1 MTSKGRG
8 RLWRRALAVLAL
20 LLLAAGVFVTGWI
33 LPTATGYVARNTC
46 SAVLLAGRD
55 PAQVA
60 AEDMAPYPF
69 VSTTVDREQQLV
81 RATVVGLAAR
91 TAVYRPGLGCALA
104 IASDSD
110 TLRAQGFEP
119 PRAPASAAPWPQGD
133 GDSTDP
139 DPPGLDRAGLDAAV
153 AAAFSEPDP
162 ESLRRTRAV
171 IVVYDGAIV
180 AERHADGFDRNT
192 LHLGWSMSKSVTNAL
207 VGILVGRG
215 QLDLQAPA
223 PVPAW
228 ADDPRRAIT
237 LDQLLRMSSGLEF
250 DERYGALADA
260 THMLFEVDDAA
271 AYAIS
276 KPLAHPP
283 DTVFSYSS
291 ATTNILSWIVRQ
303 QFTSDAAYHRYPH
316 EALFAPIGMRSAV
329 FETDATGTLL
339 GSSYVHASARDWAR
353 FGLLY
358 LQDGVWNGA
367 RVLPPGWVDYSR
379 TPTPTSET
387 RDYAAQF
394 WANAG
399 KPDDPGDRRF
409 PHLPVDAYQASGFQG
424 QAVLI
429 VPSRRAVIVRLGMT
443 HQRPAWDLD
452 AFAASVL
459 AALPADRS

>member
-1 MTSKGRG
+1 MIKPGRG

-20 LLLAAGVFVTGWI
+20 LVLAAGVFVTGWI

-46 SAVLLAGRD
+46 SAVLVAGRD

-60 AEDMAPYPF
+60 AEDMAPYPY

-81 RATVVGLAAR
+81 RASVLGLAAR

-104 IASDSD
+104 ISVDPA

-133 GDSTDP
+133 GDSARP
-139 DPPGLDRAGLDAAV
+139 DPPGLDRARLDAAV
-153 AAAFSEPDP
+153 AAAFTEPDP
-162 ESLRRTRAV
+162 DSLRRTRAV
-171 IVVYDGAIV
+171 VVVHDGAIV
-180 AERHADGFDRNT
+180 AERHADGFDRDT
-192 LHLGWSMSKSVTNAL
+192 RHLGWSMSKSVTNAL
-207 VGILVGRG
+207 IGVLVGRG
-215 QLDLQAPA
+215 QLDPRAAA

-271 AYAIS
+271 AYAMS

-303 QFTSDAAYHRYPH
+303 QFPDDAAYHRFPH
-316 EALFAPIGMRSAV
+316 EALFVPIGMRSAV
-329 FETDATGTLL
+329 FETDAAGTLV

-358 LQDGVWNGA
+358 LQDGVWDGA

-399 KPDDPGDRRF
+399 RPDDPTQRRF

-429 VPSRRAVIVRLGMT
+429 VPSRKTVIVRLGMT

-459 AALPADRS
+459 AALPAAA